1 MLFVA
6 IYFAIGLSA
15 VFVDCKPRSISRDKP
30 HAELE
35 WSGKLSDNQ
44 TIHIWTV
51 ASKGLFGEI
60 SKPAWIQVDIRGSN
74 SSQDAIRLIFDQEH
88 RLRYCV
94 FGTDTVETSVSLDDA
109 DLLTRNPIYLEHF
122 FFTSANEFLRACK
135 ELRRASEE
143 PAKLVRRPRTAYR
156 ANPMIMPGTLWCG
169 KGNAATRERTFGDE
183 IETDMC
189 CRTHDRCFENI
200 QSLTSK
206 FGYYNPSPVTISN
219 CECDDEFLSCL
230 ENAGTEAATRVGNL
244 YFNVFKIPC
253 FLRRTERIC
262 THNDESG
269 ACGQFENR
277 EDIEL
282 FRPQRFVAPYI
293 TV

>member
-1 MLFVA
+1 MLFVG

-15 VFVDCKPRSISRDKP
+15 VFVDCRPRSISRDKP
-30 HAELE
+30 HAQLE
-35 WSGKLSDNQ
+35 WSGRLSDNQ

-51 ASKGLFGEI
+51 ASKGLSAEI
-60 SKPAWIQVDIRGSN
+60 LNPARIRVDIGPSN
-74 SSQDAIRLIFDQEH
+74 SSQHAIRLVFDQEH

-94 FGTDTVETSVSLDDA
+94 FGADTVGRPVSLDDT
-109 DLLTRNPIYLEHF
+109 DLRNRNPIYLEHF
-122 FFTSANEFLRACK
+122 SFTSAKEFFEACEK
-135 ELRRASEE
+135 FTRASNEQTR
-143 PAKLVRRPRTAYR
+143 LVRRPRTAHR

-219 CECDDEFLSCL
+219 CECDDE
-230 ENAGTEAATRVGNL
+230 
-244 YFNVFKIPC
+244 
-253 FLRRTERIC
+253 
-262 THNDESG
+262 
-269 ACGQFENR
+269 
-277 EDIEL
+277 
-282 FRPQRFVAPYI
+282 
-293 TV
+293 